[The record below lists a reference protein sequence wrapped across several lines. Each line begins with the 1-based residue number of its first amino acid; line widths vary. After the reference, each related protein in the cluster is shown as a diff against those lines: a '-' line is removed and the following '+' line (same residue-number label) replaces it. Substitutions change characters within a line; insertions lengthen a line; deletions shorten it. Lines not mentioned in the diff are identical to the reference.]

1 VCQFGVGAL
10 PGIVTGGEDVG
21 MRHLDRAVQLP
32 ASASGNRLCRHRI
45 AGGCS
50 RWCSYKLFAKV
61 IIGTVLVLGLICT
74 GIWLAGEQERVRELL
89 YGVGIYF
96 VLIVP
101 GIIWA
106 NGRERD

>member
-1 VCQFGVGAL
+1 
-10 PGIVTGGEDVG
+10 

-61 IIGTVLVLGLICT
+61 IAGTLLVLGLICG
-74 GIWLAGEQERVRELL
+74 GIWLVGEGERIREVLF
-89 YGVGIYF
+89 GGAIYF
-96 VLIVP
+96 AVIVP

>member
-1 VCQFGVGAL
+1 
-10 PGIVTGGEDVG
+10 
-21 MRHLDRAVQLP
+21 MRRHLERAVQLP

-45 AGGCS
+45 PGGCG

-61 IIGTVLVLGLICT
+61 IVGTLVVLGLICG
-74 GIWLAGEQERVRELL
+74 GIWLAGEGERIREVL
-89 YGVGIYF
+89 YGTAIYF

-106 NGRERD
+106 NRRERD

>member
-1 VCQFGVGAL
+1 
-10 PGIVTGGEDVG
+10 

-45 AGGCS
+45 AGGCG

-61 IIGTVLVLGLICT
+61 ILATVLVLGVICA
-74 GIWLAGEQERVRELL
+74 GIWLVGDRDRIHEVL
-89 YGVGIYF
+89 YGVAIYF

>member
-1 VCQFGVGAL
+1 
-10 PGIVTGGEDVG
+10 

-45 AGGCS
+45 PGGCG

-61 IIGTVLVLGLICT
+61 VTGTVVVLGLMST
-74 GIWLAGEQERVRELL
+74 GLWFIGEPERVWHILGGLGL
-89 YGVGIYF
+89 YV
-96 VLIVP
+96 VLVVP

-106 NGRERD
+106 NRRERD